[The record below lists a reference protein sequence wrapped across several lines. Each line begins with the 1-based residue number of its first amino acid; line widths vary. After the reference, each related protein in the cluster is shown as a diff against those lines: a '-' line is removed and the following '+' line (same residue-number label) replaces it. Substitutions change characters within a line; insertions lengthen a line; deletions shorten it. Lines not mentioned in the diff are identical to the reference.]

1 MVNVINPWS
10 QPHFTHSN
18 HKTKA
23 NEKCCVSKI
32 PGQRQMTKPE
42 ETHTRPEYDA
52 AEKLFNSLPMNYFQ
66 TRLNSPLK
74 MRNFFII
81 IV

>member
-1 MVNVINPWS
+1 
-10 QPHFTHSN
+10 
-18 HKTKA
+18 
-23 NEKCCVSKI
+23 
-32 PGQRQMTKPE
+32 MTKPE
-42 ETHTRPEYDA
+42 ETLIRPEYDA
-52 AEKLFNSLPMNYFQ
+52 AQKLFNSLHMNYFQ